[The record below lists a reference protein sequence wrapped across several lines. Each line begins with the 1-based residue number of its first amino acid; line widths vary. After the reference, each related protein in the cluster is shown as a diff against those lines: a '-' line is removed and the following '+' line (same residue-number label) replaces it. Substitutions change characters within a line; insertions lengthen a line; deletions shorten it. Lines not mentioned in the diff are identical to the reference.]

1 MRNRPMVPNVLVVE
15 PYADLRAGIVAVLE
29 RLHLDC
35 DSVSTASDAMLKL
48 TDRSYAHVIVDI
60 DDDTAESVA
69 DLVRSLDP
77 RAHVVLI
84 SDGDPRDVRSHD
96 RVVLR
101 KPFARE
107 ELVAQFAR
115 RET

>member
-1 MRNRPMVPNVLVVE
+1 MVPNVLVVE

-29 RLHLDC
+29 RLDLDC
-35 DSVSTASDAMLKL
+35 NSVSTASDAMLKL
-48 TDRSYAHVIVDI
+48 TNRNYAHVVVDI
-60 DDDTAESVA
+60 DDCTGEGLS
-69 DLVRSLDP
+69 DLVRTLDP

-84 SDGDPRDVRSHD
+84 SDADPREVRSHD